1 MLMGIGMGLGLLG
14 FWFGLLV
21 AQAVCA
27 IVMVVVLTRT
37 DWKMQANRARELTGI
52 DSEDEAESKT
62 LDGSVSIIRV
72 DDLIIA

>member
-1 MLMGIGMGLGLLG
+1 
-14 FWFGLLV
+14 
-21 AQAVCA
+21 
-27 IVMVVVLTRT
+27 
-37 DWKMQANRARELTGI
+37 MQANRARELTGI